1 MMRKHI
7 LALIL
12 LSGLSS
18 CVSFNTGAKL
28 DSIGKAEPTRDCLY
42 DGQYYQLDGVAYHE
56 IKVEYKQLNPNII
69 GYFCGHDIDTCQ
81 CSTPAPQYLNAPE
94 AEIYLVRLDPSRT
107 DKPTFI
113 RAADFDYTHAKRVK
127 KEELNTPYIPKSYFK
142 HGDFTTLMPSQ
153 YEGAD
158 VLHELPTIRST
169 GNKIRLPL
177 AVAMSYGVDVPL
189 TIAGYTISPL
199 VHLFLMPFEE

>member
-1 MMRKHI
+1 MKIAFYTLGCKVNQYESQAMETI
-7 LALIL
+7 L
-12 LSGLSS
+12 
-18 CVSFNTGAKL
+18 TG
-28 DSIGKAEPTRDCLY
+28 R
-42 DGQYYQLDGVAYHE
+42 
-56 IKVEYKQLNPNII
+56 
-69 GYFCGHDIDTCQ
+69 GHTLVPFE
-81 CSTPAPQYLNAPE
+81 SE

-127 KEELNTPYIPKSYFK
+127 KEELTTPYVPKSYFK

-158 VLHELPTIRST
+158 VLQELPTIRST